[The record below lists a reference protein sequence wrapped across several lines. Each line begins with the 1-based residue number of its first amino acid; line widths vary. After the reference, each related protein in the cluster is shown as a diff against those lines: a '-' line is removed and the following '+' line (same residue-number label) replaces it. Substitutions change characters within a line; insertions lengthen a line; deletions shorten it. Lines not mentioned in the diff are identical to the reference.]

1 MTEAS
6 PPAKEAENLSSELL
20 ALQTKINAARVQGSR
35 FRSLTSLAVLLIFVV
50 YGFLIYSMVKQF
62 DTDQLLD
69 ELHARA
75 VEIQPEA
82 TARLRGAIQA
92 NQEEAVAR
100 IDAVIRKH
108 IPAFEDAAERETE
121 LLAEDLRVH
130 FVERLELFAQY
141 QVEKHAQDFFN
152 RFPEMEDEQF
162 RGQSLAQLEEVLAMA
177 VQEVMDREFLRI
189 QQDIDTVYAVFT
201 LPQVRTRIE
210 EIKGD
215 PRHRERL
222 MRSFLTIVA
231 EPFAQ

>member
-20 ALQTKINAARVQGSR
+20 ALQTKINAARVQGTK
-35 FRSLTSLAVLLIFVV
+35 FRTITTLALVLVFVV

-62 DTDQLLD
+62 DMDRFLN

-75 VEIQPEA
+75 VELQPEA
-82 TARLRGAIQA
+82 TSRLQGAIRA
-92 NQEEAVAR
+92 NQEETVAR
-100 IDAVIRKH
+100 IDTVIKKH
-108 IPAFEDAAERETE
+108 LPAFEDAAERETE
-121 LLAEDLRVH
+121 LLAEDLKVH
-130 FVERLELFAQY
+130 FVERLELFAQG
-141 QVEKHAQDFFN
+141 QVEKHAQDFFT

-162 RGQSLAQLEEVLAMA
+162 RGQSLAHLEEVLAMA
-177 VQEVMDREFLRI
+177 VQEVMDREFLLI
-189 QQDIDTVYAVFT
+189 QQDIDMVYGVFT

-210 EIKGD
+210 EIKID

-222 MRSFLTIVA
+222 MRSFLSIVA